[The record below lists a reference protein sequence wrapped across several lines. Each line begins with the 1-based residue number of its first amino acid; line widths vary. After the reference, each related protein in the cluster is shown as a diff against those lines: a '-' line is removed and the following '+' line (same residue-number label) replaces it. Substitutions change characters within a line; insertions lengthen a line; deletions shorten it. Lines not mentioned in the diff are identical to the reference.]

1 MKTRLL
7 PVDPT
12 VSTPPDFPDAAEL
25 AALRA
30 WHAGLST
37 REAVE
42 RYLGERLTPGQSSR
56 GVLGRIRRQ
65 LAAFAR
71 RRQRDDLA
79 ALF

>member
-7 PVDPT
+7 PVGPS
-12 VSTPPDFPDAAEL
+12 VGTPSDFPDAAEL
-25 AALRA
+25 AVLRA

-56 GVLGRIRRQ
+56 GVLGRVRCQ
-65 LAAFAR
+65 LATFAR
-71 RRQRDDLA
+71 RR
-79 ALF
+79 